1 MGPTPTT
8 SYTDV
13 GPEKKWFEYLAQG
26 DFMIQRCG
34 ACDAHVFYPRLFCT
48 HCSSRTLHWMAP
60 SGQGTVYATTV
71 VRRSLEEGGDYNIA
85 LIDLAEG
92 PRMMSRVV
100 GLAPDA
106 IKIGLKVSA
115 RIEREGEQNL
125 VVWQLH
131 EGSVP

>member
-1 MGPTPTT
+1 MGPTSTT

-13 GPEKKWFEYLAQG
+13 GPEKKWFECLAQG
-26 DFMIQRCG
+26 DFVIQRCG
-34 ACDAHVFYPRLFCT
+34 ACDAQVFYPRLFCT
-48 HCSSRTLHWMAP
+48 RCNSRSLHWVAP

-71 VRRSLEEGGDYNIA
+71 IRRSLEEGGDYNIA

-115 RIEREGEQNL
+115 RLEREGEQNL

>member
-1 MGPTPTT
+1 MQRPLL
-8 SYTDV
+8 DV
-13 GPEKKWFEYLAQG
+13 LSKK
-26 DFMIQRCG
+26 
-34 ACDAHVFYPRLFCT
+34 
-48 HCSSRTLHWMAP
+48 
-60 SGQGTVYATTV
+60 
-71 VRRSLEEGGDYNIA
+71 GGDYNIA

>member
-1 MGPTPTT
+1 MGPTSTT
-8 SYTDV
+8 PCPDV
-13 GPEKKWFEYLAQG
+13 GPEKQWFDHLAQG
-26 DFMIQRCG
+26 DFVIQRCG
-34 ACDAHVFYPRLFCT
+34 ACAAHVFYPRLYCT
-48 HCSSRTLHWMAP
+48 HCGSRTLHWVAP

-71 VRRSLEEGGDYNIA
+71 VRRSVEEGGDYNIA

-115 RIEREGEQNL
+115 CIEREGEQNL
-125 VVWQLH
+125 VVWKLH
-131 EGSVP
+131 EGSTP

>member
-1 MGPTPTT
+1 
-8 SYTDV
+8 
-13 GPEKKWFEYLAQG
+13 
-26 DFMIQRCG
+26 
-34 ACDAHVFYPRLFCT
+34 
-48 HCSSRTLHWMAP
+48 
-60 SGQGTVYATTV
+60 
-71 VRRSLEEGGDYNIA
+71 
-85 LIDLAEG
+85 
-92 PRMMSRVV
+92 MMSRVV